1 MKIKKIL
8 KDEKLKK
15 ALKRALTSYKS
26 NFEEVIQKY
35 PQTIDLAREVRKI
48 KEKSIDELKNN
59 IKIAKENLEEN
70 GIDVYFAKNG
80 SEANKIIYNLI
91 NDLGGVVVKSK
102 SMTSEEIDLRGFLE
116 SKGIEVWETDL
127 GEFIIQILNERPMH
141 VITPAIH
148 LTKER
153 IVEILQ
159 KEINSSAYKIYEIV
173 GDVRKFM
180 REKFDNAKV
189 GITGAN
195 VLAAETGSLILI
207 ENEGNIRLTSTLPE
221 KHIAIVGVEK
231 IVYGLSDALKVAEVT
246 WRFAG
251 YKMPSYVDIIS
262 TPSKTGDIE
271 KVTVRGAHGAKE
283 VHVVL
288 LDNGRLKAAEND
300 VLKEA
305 LYCLRCGACM
315 YECQVYQNLSGYWG
329 ENYVG
334 GIGIAWDYI
343 TKGLINEMAFCCL
356 LCGRCK
362 EICPV
367 NIDCAKIN
375 RWLRSLEE

>member
-271 KVTVRGAHGAKE
+271 KVTVRRAHGAKE

>member
-1 MKIKKIL
+1 
-8 KDEKLKK
+8 E
-15 ALKRALTSYKS
+15 
-26 NFEEVIQKY
+26 KY
-35 PQTIDLAREVRKI
+35 PQTIELAREVREI
-48 KEKSIDELKNN
+48 KKRSIDELKDN
-59 IKIAKENLEEN
+59 IKIAMESLEDN
-70 GIDVYFAKNG
+70 GINVHFAKDG
-80 SEANKIIYNLI
+80 REANKLIYDLI
-91 NDLGGVVVKSK
+91 DGNTVVKSK
-102 SMTSEEIDLRGFLE
+102 SMTSEEIGLRNFLE
-116 SKGIEVWETDL
+116 SNGIEVWETDL
-127 GEFIIQILNERPMH
+127 GEFIIQILNEKPMH

-148 LTKER
+148 LTKDR
-153 IVEILQ
+153 IVEVLQ
-159 KEINSSAYKIYEIV
+159 KEINSSSYKIQEIV
-173 GDVRKFM
+173 DEVRKFM
-180 REKFDNAKV
+180 REKFVSARV

-195 VLAAETGSLILI
+195 VLSAETGSLILI

-262 TPSKTGDIE
+262 TPSKTGDVE
-271 KVTVRGAHGAKE
+271 KVVINGMHGAKE
-283 VHVVL
+283 VHVIL

-334 GIGIAWDYI
+334 GIGIVWDYI
-343 TKGLINEMAFCCL
+343 TKGLINENVFCCL

-375 RWLRSLEE
+375 RWLRGVTFPNLNNNQCNERHYNCSVE